1 MASKKDLALAR
12 WNAPGYVGFQNWLAD
27 IQPAILHKD
36 RRYHP
41 VSLEDWQSDILR
53 DALSVDDESNFLHSI
68 VMTCMPR
75 RHSKSTMW
83 QLVILWQVMSRE
95 NQNVIALPCTDDH
108 GLRTMFKPMAG
119 IIKNTPKLAP
129 HFKVFPSRN
138 IIQFDEMGGSVTFV
152 APNSASAFGD
162 KVSILWTSD
171 LHASP
176 DLEPFQALQ
185 ASLLDSENSLI
196 LIDTNTDS
204 EGGVIHE
211 LEQEATRNPRIYT
224 KRIEYRDFDEYCA
237 KAPHWIDR
245 EKAKT
250 LKATT
255 LDATFQRDILGKRG
269 SGEYALF
276 PSDALEQCKDSYTM
290 PVSPEALKELVGG
303 RQYIVTGGLDRA
315 KKLWGGDGTIWTVT
329 LKVASISGEP
339 HVYVL
344 NQKAI
349 APNTGAEIKKAILED
364 HERYTLTNVTMED
377 YETHDITPWLDSQKI
392 PNESVSA
399 TNTRQNSAFLEMHR
413 VAKEGRFHIPANN
426 SALITEMTTFVYSES
441 KTGKFQF
448 GSSNKRKFPDDR
460 VYSACWSIFASRNA
474 VLSMYRIGNILCR
487 NKSPKKSL
495 CFMLGGSLELVCKSG
510 CHAYSQVEKMHQHYA
525 ALTLQETD
533 IPNFFSSAVKLDGAR
548 ISQAV

>member
-1 MASKKDLALAR
+1 MASKKDLALTR
-12 WNAPGYVGFQNWLAD
+12 WNAPGYAGFKNWLQD
-27 IQPAILHKD
+27 IKPHIKHDDGLF
-36 RRYHP
+36 HP
-41 VSLEDWQSDILR
+41 LQLEQWQTDILR
-53 DALSVDDESNFLHSI
+53 DALAVDERGNFSHNI
-68 VMTCMPR
+68 IMTCMPR

-83 QLVILWQVMSRE
+83 QLVILWLVMSRE
-95 NQNVIALPCTDDH
+95 NQNIIALPCTDDH

-119 IIKNTPKLAP
+119 IISHTPKLSP
-129 HFKVFPSRN
+129 HFKVFPSRGT
-138 IIQFDEMGGSVTFV
+138 IQFDEMGGSITIV
-152 APNSASAFGD
+152 APNPASAFGD
-162 KVSILWTSD
+162 KVSVLWTSD
-171 LHASP
+171 MHISP
-176 DLEPFQALQ
+176 DLRPFNAFL
-185 ASLLDSENSLI
+185 AGLMDSKNSI
-196 LIDTNTDS
+196 VLIDTNVDVI
-204 EGGVIHE
+204 GGPVHS
-211 LEQEATRNPRIYT
+211 LQVEAAENPRIYS
-224 KRIEYRDFDEYCA
+224 KHLEYKDFEEYCE
-237 KAPHWIDR
+237 KAPRWIDR
-245 EKAKT
+245 NTA
-250 LKATT
+250 ATNRAVT
-255 LDATFQRDILGKRG
+255 LDAEFQRDTLGKRG
-269 SGEYALF
+269 SGVHDLF
-276 PSDALEQCKDSYTM
+276 PSDVLEKCKDSYTM
-290 PVSPEALKELVGG
+290 PVSAEALKELVGG

-349 APNTGAEIKKAILED
+349 APNTAAEIKKAILED

-413 VAKEGRFHIPANN
+413 VAKEGRLHIPTNAP
-426 SALITEMTTFVYSES
+426 LITEMRTFIYSES

-448 GSSNKRKFPDDR
+448 GSSNKRNFPDDR
-460 VYSACWSIFASRNA
+460 VYSACWSIFAARNA

-495 CFMLGGSLELVCKSG
+495 CFLLGGSLELVCKTG

-533 IPNFFSSAVKLDGAR
+533 IPNFFSSYVKLDGAR